1 MAPRVGSHCWMSEN
15 VDYEKAKLLSSDPD
29 AKVRRQVAEQPG
41 MRPEI
46 LFYLADDADAEV
58 RRAVAAN
65 IATPRQADL
74 LLTRDQDE
82 FVRTRLAA
90 KITAHVPE
98 LAKEEREKIRALSAQ
113 VLETLARDQAVKVR
127 QVVAEALKDSVDAP
141 VAVIQKLARD
151 IEIKVAGP
159 ILECSPVL
167 TDEDLLEIIAAGPVR
182 GALTAIAQRRR
193 LSEALSDGLANAA
206 LADPAESTTMRK
218 LLQNKSAQIR
228 EDTLDR
234 ILDQAGHTPA
244 WHEPLVERP
253 TLPMKAI
260 KRLAAFVSH
269 SLLEALEQRP
279 DLDAATAKD
288 VAKTVQRRLEA
299 EGAAAE
305 TPPVGEEAIAAAIGA
320 GRRDAVVAALARDG
334 KLPAAV
340 VSSILASKSAKAV
353 TALAWRAKLSMRQAL
368 QLQLRIAHIPPIAAL
383 NPRGGTDYPLT
394 PSEMEWQLGLFAAA

>member
-1 MAPRVGSHCWMSEN
+1 MSDD
-15 VDYEKAKLLSSDPD
+15 VDYEKAKLLSADPD
-29 AKVRRQVAEQPG
+29 AKVRRQVAEQPD

-82 FVRTRLAA
+82 SVRARLAA
-90 KITAHVPE
+90 KITAHIPE
-98 LAKEEREKIRALSAQ
+98 FTAEERDKIRALSGQ
-113 VLETLARDQAVKVR
+113 VLETLARDQAVRVR

-151 IEIKVAGP
+151 IEIQVAGP

-182 GALTAIAQRRR
+182 GALAAIAQRRQV
-193 LSEALSDGLANAA
+193 SEGLSDGLADAA
-206 LADPAESTTMRK
+206 LADPAESGTVRK

-234 ILDQAGHTPA
+234 ILDQAGRAPA

-260 KRLAAFVSH
+260 KRLAAFVSR

-299 EGAAAE
+299 DAAAAE
-305 TPPVGEEAIAAAIGA
+305 APPVGEEAIAAAIGA
-320 GRRDAVVAALARDG
+320 GKRDAVVAALARDARLQTG
-334 KLPAAV
+334 V
-340 VSSILASKSAKAV
+340 VTAILASKSAKAV
-353 TALAWRAKLSMRQAL
+353 TALAWRANLSMRQAL

-394 PSEMEWQLGLFAAA
+394 PSEMEWQLGLFVAA

>member
-1 MAPRVGSHCWMSEN
+1 MSDD
-15 VDYEKAKLLSSDPD
+15 VDYEKAKLLSADPD
-29 AKVRRQVAEQPG
+29 AKVRRRVAEQPD

-82 FVRTRLAA
+82 SVRARLAA
-90 KITAHVPE
+90 KITAHMPE
-98 LAKEEREKIRALSAQ
+98 FAAEERDKIRALSGQ
-113 VLETLARDQAVKVR
+113 VLETLARDQAVRVR

-151 IEIKVAGP
+151 IEIQVAGP

-182 GALTAIAQRRR
+182 GALAAIAQRRQV
-193 LSEALSDGLANAA
+193 SEGLSDGLADAA
-206 LADPAESTTMRK
+206 LADPAESGTVRK

-234 ILDQAGHTPA
+234 ILDQAGRVPA

-260 KRLAAFVSH
+260 KRLAAFVGR

-299 EGAAAE
+299 EAAAAE

-320 GRRDAVVAALARDG
+320 GKRDAVVAALARDARLQAG
-334 KLPAAV
+334 VVAA
-340 VSSILASKSAKAV
+340 ILASKSAKAV
-353 TALAWRAKLSMRQAL
+353 TALAWRANLSMRQAL

-394 PSEMEWQLGLFAAA
+394 PSEMEWQLGLFVAA